1 MPYVS
6 QVHNALSYLPKLA
19 GFVCQRAYETPAG
32 GLFRCWRFR
41 CRFDGIGER
50 MGSQNRVTD
59 GKRKCHLSRTSVA
72 KR

>member
-1 MPYVS
+1 
-6 QVHNALSYLPKLA
+6 LSYLPKLA

-50 MGSQNRVTD
+50 HGIAEPRDRREEEVPPLPYFGGQAI
-59 GKRKCHLSRTSVA
+59 GA
-72 KR
+72 